1 MALKAHQR
9 GELLGVFLLLASTA
23 AQMFYLEPLKREI
36 EWRLVTF
43 QIQQTGQV
51 QIRSLYDTQIAMLQS
66 VNAAPERIKAIEADR
81 DKTVAKFTT
90 ADANISDYLIEKQ
103 RVEEYIQYAVIALF
117 ALGILLTAL
126 GRAHE
131 MRNAGRRES

>member
-23 AQMFYLEPLKREI
+23 TQMFYLEPLKREI

-51 QIRSLYDTQIAMLQS
+51 QMRSLYDTQIAMLQS
-66 VNAAPERIKAIEADR
+66 VNAAPERIAVITADR

-131 MRNAGRRES
+131 MRAAARRE

>member
-126 GRAHE
+126 GRANE
-131 MRNAGRRES
+131 MRSAGRRE

>member
-51 QIRSLYDTQIAMLQS
+51 QIRALYDTQIAMLQS
-66 VNAAPERIKAIEADR
+66 VNAAPDRIKAIEADR

-90 ADANISDYLIEKQ
+90 ADANISDYLFEKE
-103 RVEEYIQYAVIALF
+103 RVEEYLQYAVIALF

-126 GRAHE
+126 GRANE
-131 MRNAGRRES
+131 MRSAGKRE

>member
-66 VNAAPERIKAIEADR
+66 VNAAPDRIKAIEADR

-103 RVEEYIQYAVIALF
+103 RVEEYLQYVVIALF

-126 GRAHE
+126 GRANE
-131 MRNAGRRES
+131 MRNAGRRE

>member
-1 MALKAHQR
+1 MALKAYQR

-23 AQMFYLEPLKREI
+23 TQMFYLEPLKREI

-66 VNAAPERIKAIEADR
+66 VNAAPDRIKAIEADR
-81 DKTVAKFTT
+81 DKTVAKFAT
-90 ADANISDYLIEKQ
+90 ADANISDYLFEKEQ
-103 RVEEYIQYAVIALF
+103 VEQYIQYAVIALF
-117 ALGILLTAL
+117 ALGVVLTAL
-126 GRAHE
+126 GRANE
-131 MRNAGRRES
+131 MRNAGRKE

>member
-66 VNAAPERIKAIEADR
+66 VNAAPDRIKAIEADR

-126 GRAHE
+126 GRANE
-131 MRNAGRRES
+131 MRNAGRRD

>member
-66 VNAAPERIKAIEADR
+66 VNAAPDRIKAIEADR
-81 DKTVAKFTT
+81 DVTVAKFTT

-131 MRNAGRRES
+131 MRAAGRRE